1 MPSTEDALTTDRS
14 IHLDLGMPTSTG
26 SGNPGGHGMPSDPRS
41 SSQLSDEAQSLRE
54 LLDAQR
60 NLPPAE
66 AAAPAVRPSS
76 PFDLFGGRPPAT
88 GETHSAASTPASP
101 ASELHDTLH
110 QLAQRLLVG
119 DGSSG
124 RRSVQ
129 IQLAIDSLPGVV
141 VEIFEESGTLVAQF
155 TCAQEV
161 ARERL
166 VRSAD
171 WLAEGLA
178 RGLARPCCVRIQ
190 TDDPEDRCQTEARAN
205 G

>member
-1 MPSTEDALTTDRS
+1 MTTDRS

-26 SGNPGGHGMPSDPRS
+26 SGSPGGHGMPSDTRS
-41 SSQLSDEAQSLRE
+41 ASQLSDEAQNLRE

-60 NLPPAE
+60 QQPPAE
-66 AAAPAVRPSS
+66 TASQAARPSS
-76 PFDLFGGRPPAT
+76 PFDLFGARPPLPA
-88 GETHSAASTPASP
+88 ETQSDTSLPARAP
-101 ASELHDTLH
+101 SELHDTLH

-141 VEIFEESGTLVAQF
+141 VEIFEESGTMVAQF
-155 TCAQEV
+155 TCTQEV

-178 RGLARPCCVRIQ
+178 RALARPCCVRIQ
-190 TDDPEDRCQTEARAN
+190 TDDPEDRCLTEARAN